1 MSCTWKHSKRHWNIF
16 SCLNFHPYNF
26 LWCSL
31 YFIGSKIHWVSEY
44 WTTLSDNFIM
54 FQYSDHEVLSNSWT
68 LVWHSGHG
76 LNNEPFN
83 YQVTTDLL
91 KTRLVCY
98 SDHHCTKCL
107 FFKSGAIALAV
118 QSVCI
123 FWIHGRGPGFKAR
136 LGMFFSE

>member
-1 MSCTWKHSKRHWNIF
+1 MGIGIPELSEYTLALMYNLFTPAKKHLALNELYMETFKKTLEHIF
-16 SCLNFHPYNF
+16 LLKFSPLQF
-26 LWCSL
+26 LGRSL

-44 WTTLSDNFIM
+44 WTMLSDNFIM
-54 FQYSDHEVLSNSWT
+54 FQYSNHEVLSNSWT

-107 FFKSGAIALAV
+107 FFKSG
-118 QSVCI
+118 
-123 FWIHGRGPGFKAR
+123 P
-136 LGMFFSE
+136 